1 MFGSKNIKKTAENL
15 FESLSEKLENVT
27 VDEIWI
33 KENKKRILCISAQCA
48 RENCGKV
55 SEKVLNL
62 ARELTEQSEGNINAD
77 TLEVT
82 ERFSLTFE
90 EFDCLPY
97 VLKMNLLYLTEK
109 ILDFPEKYGD
119 FASSTVKSLINLDK
133 IDFNLLRN
141 KCLLQERLLERS
153 EDFLLSDE
161 CTKGEYRRKISE
173 IALKSGMSEPETVKK
188 ALDFA
193 SGQLWENLFVSKAFY
208 SSLNISLPNIPFRLF
223 MYISAIIPVFLL
235 FVFAVFSLN
244 VSAALKIILS
254 VFAFAP
260 VYTLTLNSV
269 NRIILKKLKPN
280 FPLALKEE
288 SSNKTAVVLTVIAE
302 SKKSAEEIIYSIEEH
317 YVSNKLKNGVYV
329 ILADLKN
336 SFSEKEKDDFIIC
349 KTLKEGT
356 ERLNKKYGDCF
367 SCFVRKRIKQGNEY
381 FGRERKRGAIED
393 FIGYTFDGSGDFLLN
408 INGEK
413 TLNAKYTVTLD
424 KDTRTV
430 PQSIRKLVCIASHP
444 ANANFG
450 IIQPKISNNT
460 VCTTPF
466 TTVFSDSGGIDSYD
480 IYSTE
485 VFADYFLS
493 GNFCGKGLIVNS
505 VYKEKIMGKIE
516 PMTVLSHDLLEG
528 ELACTLRSGNITFF
542 DDFPETAISYYKRNE
557 RWQRG
562 DWQLLPW
569 VFKKIPNLSKFKIA
583 DNCIKSLNFF
593 GIFAVMFAGIFAKEY
608 AYLPWLFALFAILF
622 PSVTSFAHS
631 VFILRKPLFSDTA
644 HIRRNSVKRN
654 FIELLFLPQSA
665 YMSLFSAFSGI
676 WRRIRRKNTL
686 KWDTFAST
694 PKGKTLKDNFK
705 FFLPQIFIAA
715 VFYSF
720 CLFEEKI
727 LMFPLFAL
735 WCSAP
740 YFSYILGKK
749 KEKKQERLSIE
760 ETEALRIL
768 SVRTL
773 DFFRTSLKDNGYV
786 MPDNFQE
793 GKGYAPRTSPTDL
806 GFALLSSLC
815 GLRTGVYSLS
825 ECADQLY
832 KQTEKI
838 KNLEKYKGHLFN
850 WYNLKNL
857 QPLGGYISSV
867 DSGNFCVALLT
878 VKNARDYMLSVSP
891 FSRSRCKGIADVF
904 TAFCD
909 VADENTAEIFREYA
923 NAFTFASK
931 KEAVKLAEDFLQN
944 LVVAEKFPF
953 LKETVSSHLSD
964 YRNLHFSHSL
974 LNSVNL
980 KKLLPL
986 KDLLEDFPDSIDK
999 ITEYRDF
1006 EKKLNECLWNVD
1018 GKKYANLINEI
1029 KKEYVKICGYAYSVK
1044 EKVDFAVSFAQEF
1057 CENADFSFLFDS
1069 KKNLLKIGAD
1079 VYSDTNGD
1087 NCYDILCSEA
1097 RLTVFFCIATGKI
1110 PVETWFKMARPFS
1123 RFRGEPIC
1131 LSWSGTAFEYL
1142 MPDIFTKPPEN
1153 SLLAISELN
1162 AIKAQ
1167 IVSSAKN
1174 GLWGISE
1181 SAYNS
1186 LDLSGE
1192 YKYRAFGIQATAL
1205 SSFKEE
1211 KVFSPYSSVLAL
1223 EKMPRKS
1230 MENIVRFV
1238 ELGVAGEK
1246 GFYEAYDMRFSDGET
1261 VYTYMAHHSGMILS
1275 SLTNFLCNGFIQKL
1289 FSDHVPVIAVRTL
1302 FEEKMPLGIVPIKY
1316 KEENTAFLLQK
1327 EEYKREFPAPHMQE
1341 EQTLYLKGDRIKAK
1355 ISSRGEIKLYSGE
1368 NYIGEVYIFVENEKI
1383 FSPSFYP
1390 VRDMQN
1396 EYRTVFSP
1404 NKCEFVCKNERCE
1417 ILLEVTVWD
1426 NTFLMNLT
1434 VKGKEKSRVSAILV
1448 PALTTEKAYSAHPA
1462 FNGLFCEFSKREN
1475 GTDIFNRKTGSGISF
1490 YALSDICGLS
1500 SDKNF
1505 VLGGNP
1511 CHPKLELEFK
1521 ENPIAPCAAI
1531 YADFFG
1537 ETKETFVISENSGNI
1552 IKATAN
1558 IFCERKRIESRALI
1572 NACELTFEE
1581 WLLSLKIQ
1589 SKTNMQK
1596 PLKTGAG
1603 KRDTFWKYGLSDE
1616 IPLLTVFTDGKST
1629 GLNKI
1634 LKICSYCFSVGCE
1647 FNVLVLQ
1654 DTVIDYMATEY
1665 NGCEEILSMYSYCER
1680 IFHTGGL
1687 TESEKE
1693 ELKKVSFLFLNDED
1707 TLSEQIKSEKE
1718 VTFEKKNMICEKVYP
1733 PSKIN
1738 IPDGKF
1744 DNGYGRFLKDG
1755 YYIYSKTPVPW
1766 SNIVTNGNIGFLRTE
1781 SGGGY
1786 IWHKNSALNKITPW
1800 YNDPTNDKSGEI
1812 IYFRDSETDR
1822 YWTVTREP
1830 VNYGDGHE
1838 TFFGKGYVK
1847 YGYNGFGLTQ
1857 TQTEFVHSRLPV
1869 KIISLSSDITKERDV
1884 ELYCYIDPVLGEYAD
1899 GKFTEVFIDGD
1910 AIYACREGKYVLLY
1924 SENSAYFSSYN
1935 GFFGKGTEK
1944 DPEGLVCGNVK
1955 EWDTGKRCLILKS
1968 KLKRENTV
1976 FICCGDSLD
1985 EVMKLKSICKNINA
1999 EKELE
2004 TVKEKWDNLCGKVK
2018 ISTPDKKLNTLFNG
2032 WLIYQIAS
2040 SRMLGRCG
2048 FYQAGGAYG
2057 FRDQLQDCLALMYV
2071 DPETVKKH
2079 ILLCASHQFS
2089 EGDVQHW
2096 WHPPFTGVRTKISDD
2111 LLFLPF
2117 VSAKYASV
2125 TGDYSIFFESVP
2137 YIEGHSLNGR
2147 DDLYE
2152 TAWQSKILGTL
2163 YEHCIKAIKL
2173 VLKRRGEH
2181 LLPLILGG
2189 DWNDGMNKVGTEGKG
2204 ESVWLG
2210 WFLFHVIS
2218 LFLPIAEEYSKEDAR
2233 VLRDT
2238 AKELAE
2244 SLNTVCWDGQWY
2256 LRAFFDDGRPIGS
2269 SKSEKCK
2276 IDVISQAWSVLSGAG
2291 DPKKCKIALESAEK
2305 MLVDKKLRIIKL
2317 LTPPFDGEAGYIGDY
2332 VKGVRENGGQYTHG
2346 AVWLASAFAQMG
2358 EGEKCYELLNMIS
2371 PLTHSDSKISAENYK
2386 TEPYVTVADI
2396 YSNEENAGRGGWS
2409 WYTGSASMYF
2419 CAVLNDLLG
2428 ITKKGDEIEV
2438 SPHIPPSWSEFEAE
2452 IGDVKIKVLNP
2463 SGKSEGVKSKA
2474 VSENNG
2480 KKEIRIV
2487 M

>member
-1 MFGSKNIKKTAENL
+1 MFGSGKIKKTAEDL
-15 FESLSEKLENVT
+15 FESLSEKLENT
-27 VDEIWI
+27 AVDEIWI
-33 KENKKRILCISAQCA
+33 KENKKRILCIGAQCA
-48 RENCGKV
+48 GENCGKV
-55 SEKVLNL
+55 TEKVFNL
-62 ARELTEQSEGNINAD
+62 TRELTEQSEGNINAD

-82 ERFSLTFE
+82 ERFNLTFE

-97 VLKMNLLYLTEK
+97 VLKLNLLYLTEK
-109 ILDFPEKYGD
+109 ILDYPEKYGD
-119 FASSTVKSLINLDK
+119 FASATVKSLIELDK
-133 IDFNLLRN
+133 INFDILRR

-153 EDFLLSDE
+153 EDFLMSDE
-161 CTKGEYRRKISE
+161 RTKGEYRRKISE
-173 IALKSGMSEPETVKK
+173 IALKSGMSEWETVEK
-188 ALDFA
+188 ALNFA
-193 SGQLWENLFVSKAFY
+193 NGKLWENLFVSKAFY
-208 SSLNISLPNIPFRLF
+208 SSLNISLPDIPLRLF
-223 MYISAIIPVFLL
+223 MYISAVIPVFAL
-235 FVFAVFSLN
+235 FVFAVFSLP
-244 VSAALKIILS
+244 VSVVLKIFLS
-254 VFAFAP
+254 VFAFPP
-260 VYTLTLNSV
+260 VYTLTVNFE
-269 NRIILKKLKPN
+269 NRIILKNIKPN

-288 SSNKTAVVLTVIAE
+288 TGEKTAVVLTVIAD
-302 SKKSAEEIIYSIEEH
+302 SKKSAEEILYSIEEH

-336 SFSEKEKDDFIIC
+336 SLSEKAKDDRVIC
-349 KTLKEGT
+349 ETLKEGT
-356 ERLNKKYGDCF
+356 EKLNKKYGDCF
-367 SCFVRKRIKQGNEY
+367 SCFVRKRQKQGREY

-393 FIGYTFDGSGDFLLN
+393 FIGYTLEFSGDFLLE
-408 INGEK
+408 INGKK
-413 TLNAKYTVTLD
+413 TINAKYTVTLD
-424 KDTRTV
+424 KDTLPV
-430 PQSIRKLVCIASHP
+430 PQSIPKLVCIASHP

-466 TTVFSDSGGIDSYD
+466 MGIFSDGGGIDAYD
-480 IYSTE
+480 TYSAE

-505 VYKEKIMGKIE
+505 IYKEKITGKIE

-528 ELACTLRSGNITFF
+528 ELACTLRSGNVTFF
-542 DDFPETAISYYKRNE
+542 DGFPETAISYFRRNE

-569 VFKKIPNLSKFKIA
+569 LLKKLPTLSKFKIA

-593 GIFAVMFAGIFAKEY
+593 GIFAVAFLGIFAKEY
-608 AYLPWLFALFAILF
+608 AYVTWLFAIFALMF
-622 PSVTSFAHS
+622 PSAIPFAES
-631 VFILRKPLFSDTA
+631 LFILRKPLFSDTA
-644 HIRRNSVKRN
+644 HIRQNSVKRN
-654 FIELLFLPQSA
+654 LIELLFLPQSA
-665 YMSLFSAFSGI
+665 YMSLCSAFSGI
-676 WRRIRRKNTL
+676 WRRIRRKNAL

-694 PKGKTLKDNFK
+694 PAGKTLKDNFK
-705 FFLPQIFIAA
+705 FFLPQIFVATL
-715 VFYSF
+715 FFSF
-720 CLFEEKI
+720 CAFEDKI
-727 LMFPLFAL
+727 LLFPLFAL
-735 WCSAP
+735 WCIAP

-749 KEKKQERLSIE
+749 KEKKQEKLLTE

-773 DFFRTSLKDNGYV
+773 DFFRTSLKDNNYV

-825 ECADQLY
+825 ECADQLF
-832 KQTEKI
+832 KQTEQI
-838 KNLEKYKGHLFN
+838 KNLEKYRGHLFN

-857 QPLGGYISSV
+857 KPLGGYISSV

-891 FSRSRCKGIADVF
+891 FSRSRCKGIADTF

-909 VADENTAEIFREYA
+909 IADENTVEILREYA

-944 LVVAEKFPF
+944 LVVSEKFPF

-964 YRNLHFSHSL
+964 YRNLSFSELSL
-974 LNSVNL
+974 NV
-980 KKLLPL
+980 KELLPL
-986 KDLLEDFPDSIDK
+986 KDMLEDFPAGIGE
-999 ITEYRDF
+999 ITNYRDF

-1018 GKKYANLINEI
+1018 EKKYAKLIDVI

-1044 EKVDFAVSFAQEF
+1044 EKIDFAVSFATEF
-1057 CENADFSFLFDS
+1057 CENADFSFLYDS
-1069 KKNLLKIGAD
+1069 KKKLLKIGTD
-1079 VYSDTNGD
+1079 VYSKTETD

-1097 RLTVFFCIATGKI
+1097 RLTVLFCIATGKI
-1110 PVETWFKMARPFS
+1110 PVETWFKTARPFS
-1123 RFRGEPIC
+1123 RFKGEPIC

-1142 MPDIFTKPPEN
+1142 MPDIFIEPPEN
-1153 SLLAISELN
+1153 SVLAISELN
-1162 AIKAQ
+1162 AVKAQ
-1167 IVSSAKN
+1167 IASSAKN

-1192 YKYRAFGIQATAL
+1192 YKYRAFGVQSAAV

-1223 EKMPRKS
+1223 EKMPKKS
-1230 MENIVRFV
+1230 MENIARFV
-1238 ELGVAGEK
+1238 ELGVVGEK

-1275 SLTNFLCNGFIQKL
+1275 SLTNFLHNGFIRKL
-1289 FSDHVPVIAVRTL
+1289 FSDKVPINAVKTL
-1302 FEEKMPLGIVPIKY
+1302 LEEKMPLGIVPIEY
-1316 KEENTAFLLQK
+1316 KEESTAFSPIK
-1327 EEYKREFPAPHMQE
+1327 EEYKREFPAPHMQGE
-1341 EQTLYLKGDRIKAK
+1341 ETLYLKGDRIKAK

-1368 NYIGEVYIFVENEKI
+1368 NYIGEVYVFVENKKVY
-1383 FSPSFYP
+1383 SPAFYP

-1404 NKCEFVCKNERCE
+1404 NKCEFVCKNKSCE
-1417 ILLEVTVWD
+1417 ILLEITVWD
-1426 NTFLMNLT
+1426 NAFIVNVT
-1434 VKGKEKSRVSAILV
+1434 VKGNDKSKISAVLV
-1448 PALTTEKAYSAHPA
+1448 PALTGEKAYNAHPA
-1462 FNGLFCEFSKREN
+1462 FNGLFCEFSETQN
-1475 GTDIFNRKTGSGISF
+1475 GTDIFNKKTGFGISF
-1490 YALSDICGLS
+1490 YSLSDICGLS

-1505 VLGGNP
+1505 VLGGDLR
-1511 CHPKLELEFK
+1511 HPKLEREFK
-1521 ENPIAPCAAI
+1521 QTPITPCGGI
-1531 YADFFG
+1531 YVDSLNG
-1537 ETKETFVISENSGNI
+1537 EKETFVISEKSGNFS
-1552 IKATAN
+1552 KATAN
-1558 IFCERKRIESRALI
+1558 IYFERKRIESRALI
-1572 NACELTFEE
+1572 NSYELTAEE
-1581 WLLSLKIQ
+1581 WLMALKIQ
-1589 SKTNMQK
+1589 SKTLMQC
-1596 PLKTGAG
+1596 PTELGAG
-1603 KRDTFWKYGLSDE
+1603 KKDTFWKYGLSDE
-1616 IPLLTVFTDGKST
+1616 IPLLTVLTDGKST
-1629 GLNKI
+1629 ELKKI

-1654 DTVIDYMATEY
+1654 DTAKDYMATEF
-1665 NGCEEILSMYSYCER
+1665 NGCEEILSQYAYCDR

-1687 TESEKE
+1687 TENEKE
-1693 ELKKVSFLFLNDED
+1693 ELKKVSFLFLNTEN
-1707 TLSEQIKSEKE
+1707 TLSEQIKTEKE
-1718 VTFEKKNMICEKVYP
+1718 AVFEKKSLPHENIYP
-1733 PSKIN
+1733 PSVIN
-1738 IPDGKF
+1738 MPDGEF
-1744 DNGYGRFLKDG
+1744 DNGYGRFLQDG

-1800 YNDPTNDKSGEI
+1800 YNDPTSDRSGEI
-1812 IYFRDSETDR
+1812 IYFRDSETNR

-1830 VNYGDGHE
+1830 VNYGDGYD
-1838 TFFGKGYVK
+1838 TFFGKGYVR

-1857 TQTEFVHSRLPV
+1857 TQTEFVHSRLPI
-1869 KIISLSSDITKERDV
+1869 KIISLSSDIAKDRDV
-1884 ELYCYIDPVLGEYAD
+1884 DFYCYIDPVLGEHTD
-1899 GKFTEVFIDGD
+1899 GKFTEVFLDSD
-1910 AIYACREGKYVLLY
+1910 AICACREGKYVLLY
-1924 SENSAYFSSYN
+1924 SENSEYFSSYN

-1944 DPEGLVCGNVK
+1944 DPEGLICGDAK
-1955 EWDTGKRCLILKS
+1955 EWEAGKRCLILKS

-1976 FICCGDSLD
+1976 YICCGDSLD
-1985 EVMKLKSICKNINA
+1985 EVRSLKNVCKKNVS

-2004 TVKEKWDNLCGKVK
+2004 KVKTQWDNLCGRVK
-2018 ISTPDKKLNTLFNG
+2018 ITTPDKKLNTLFNE
-2032 WLIYQIAS
+2032 WLIYQIMS

-2071 DPETVKKH
+2071 DPEKVKNH
-2079 ILLCASHQFS
+2079 ILLCASHQFK

-2117 VSAKYASV
+2117 VSARYASV
-2125 TGDYSIFFESVP
+2125 TGDYGIFSENVP
-2137 YIEGHSLNGR
+2137 YIEGHSLNER
-2147 DDLYE
+2147 QDLYE
-2152 TAWQSKILGTL
+2152 SVWQSEVSGSL

-2181 LLPLILGG
+2181 SLPLILGG
-2189 DWNDGMNKVGTEGKG
+2189 DWNDGMNSVGTNGKG

-2218 LFLPIAEEYSKEDAR
+2218 LFLPVAEEYSKEDER
-2233 VLRDT
+2233 ILKNG
-2238 AKELAE
+2238 AKELAD

-2269 SKSEKCK
+2269 SKSESCK

-2291 DPKKCKIALESAEK
+2291 DPEKCKTALESAEK
-2305 MLVDKKLRIIKL
+2305 LLADKNLRIIKL
-2317 LTPPFDGEAGYIGDY
+2317 LTPPFNGEAGYIGDY
-2332 VKGVRENGGQYTHG
+2332 VNGVRENGGQYTHG

-2358 EGEKCYELLNMIS
+2358 AGEKCYELLNMIS
-2371 PLTHSDSKISAENYK
+2371 PLTHSDSKISAETYK
-2386 TEPYVTVADI
+2386 LEPYVMAADI
-2396 YSNEENAGRGGWS
+2396 YSNRDNAGRGGWS

-2428 ITKKGDEIEV
+2428 ITKVGDSIEV
-2438 SPHIPPSWSEFEAE
+2438 SPHIPPSWREYEAE
-2452 IGDVKIKVLNP
+2452 LGNVKIKVLNP
-2463 SGKSEGVKSKA
+2463 NGKSEGVKSKV
-2474 VSENNG
+2474 VSESNG
-2480 KKEIRIV
+2480 KKEIRVI